1 MPQRTDL
8 AQEAWQ
14 LWKKDAGETTELSGV
29 RAEDR
34 TLYGQQATLVEILS
48 EEGSSALCKPIGKYA
63 TLNLDSCFT
72 REPEAMKNTCLA
84 AAELIRSLAGPPADA
99 PVLVAGL
106 GNRNMTPDSIG
117 PKTADSVLATKHL
130 MGTEQIPEGYFSPV
144 AVIQPGVLGPSGLES
159 AEAVKALVNQLHP
172 RLVIAV
178 DALAAAEPD
187 RLCRTLQVT
196 DTGISPGSGVGN
208 RRATL
213 DKSSLGVPVIA
224 VGVPTVIDAAAFC
237 SGEENVY
244 SGMMVTPKDIDL
256 KVTEAS
262 KVAAMGIN
270 LALHPKLTYEEAE
283 LLLL

>member
-29 RAEDR
+29 RAEER
-34 TLYGQQATLVEILS
+34 TLFGQQTTLVEILS
-48 EEGSSALCKPIGKYA
+48 EEGASALCKPIGRYA
-63 TLNLDSCFT
+63 TLSLDSCFA

-106 GNRNMTPDSIG
+106 GNRSMTPDSIG
-117 PKTADSVLATKHL
+117 PKTADSVLATRHL
-130 MGTEQIPEGYFSPV
+130 AGTEGIPKGYFSPV
-144 AVIQPGVLGPSGLES
+144 AVMQPGVLGTSGLES
-159 AEAVKALVNQLHP
+159 AEAVEALVKQLHP

-208 RRATL
+208 RRSTL
-213 DKSSLGVPVIA
+213 DKASLGVPVIA
-224 VGVPTVIDAAAFC
+224 VGVPTVIDASVFC
-237 SGEENVY
+237 SGKANAY

-256 KVTEAS
+256 EVRETA

-270 LALHPKLTYEEAE
+270 LALHPNLTYEEAE